1 MTSLLR
7 SLVFATDVLEP
18 LTNVA
23 KEAEHAGFHRVWTT
37 EYPGR
42 DAIARAAHLAQST
55 RTVGVGSGI
64 AYGFTRPPLA
74 MAALVADT
82 AASSG
87 GRFVLGL
94 GAGTRGMRE
103 RWYGV
108 TDFDRPAPRLAEYVD
123 LMRAAWSATD
133 GLSFSGRFYSA
144 DIPQYQSTHDPEI
157 LAGLRV
163 FGSGLNAT
171 MLRYAALSC
180 DGVALHPLAGASHY
194 LRNVV
199 VPATTATEHARMSEL
214 ACWAIVSI
222 HDDEETARTRARMCL
237 AFYFST
243 PSYRTVADGAP
254 WEDAVT
260 AIREEFRANGPQW
273 NKLARLVPDEMVDD
287 LTISGTPETA
297 RQKLAAAEEHFL
309 ANGAT
314 EIVFQTVGVGLTASE
329 VLDNCSRIVAELG
342 PR

>member
-1 MTSLLR
+1 MTSLRR
-7 SLVFATDVLEP
+7 SLVFATDVFEP
-18 LTNVA
+18 LSNVA
-23 KEAEHAGFHRVWTT
+23 KEAEHSGFHRVWTT

-42 DAIARAAHLAQST
+42 DAIARAAYLAQST
-55 RTVGVGSGI
+55 QMIGVGSGI

-74 MAALVADT
+74 MAALAADT

-123 LMRAAWSATD
+123 LMRNAWSATD
-133 GLSFSGRFYSA
+133 GLSFSGRFYST
-144 DIPQYQSTHDPEI
+144 DIPHYQFTHDPDI

-171 MLRYAALSC
+171 MLRYAAHSC
-180 DGVALHPLAGASHY
+180 DGIALHPLAGASHY
-194 LRNVV
+194 LRDVV
-199 VPATTATEHARMSEL
+199 VPATIATDQARISEL

-222 HDDEETARTRARMCL
+222 HDDERTARARARMCL

-243 PSYRTVADGAP
+243 PSYRTVAEGAP

-260 AIREEFRANGPQW
+260 AIRDQFRANGPQW
-273 NKLARLVPDEMVDD
+273 SQLAHLVPDEMVDD
-287 LTISGTPETA
+287 LTISGTPDTA
-297 RQKLAAAEEHFL
+297 RQRLAVAEQRFL

-314 EIVFQTVGVGLTASE
+314 EIVFQTVGVGLTTSE
-329 VLDNCSRIVAELG
+329 VVDNCSRIVAELG